1 MNPFKP
7 FSEESL
13 ERVFHLEDRRP
24 VTPLSN
30 PLFPSQA
37 CPKGPFPPPASTR
50 IGTTSLSATNGP
62 ACPSRAS
69 HHHRWGFPCC
79 VGPPFIYM
87 PSTCN
92 DVVGNGGGLPRLTT
106 ALQRTT
112 KRPRFR
118 YGCYRLKQPL
128 RLSASAPFH
137 GAQSAISRQQKPVS
151 DTAWRFQ
158 CHCVGNHKGYPY
170 EFVGEW
176 KMSWSGAVHIR
187 ALLGMSSPQVA
198 MGIRI
203 EIRSHGFGIVC
214 RS

>member
-7 FSEESL
+7 FFEESL
-13 ERVFHLEDRRP
+13 ERVNHLR
-24 VTPLSN
+24 
-30 PLFPSQA
+30 QA
-37 CPKGPFPPPASTR
+37 
-50 IGTTSLSATNGP
+50 
-62 ACPSRAS
+62 
-69 HHHRWGFPCC
+69 
-79 VGPPFIYM
+79 
-87 PSTCN
+87 TCN
-92 DVVGNGGGLPRLTT
+92 DVVGKP
-106 ALQRTT
+106 QEDH
-112 KRPRFR
+112 K
-118 YGCYRLKQPL
+118 
-128 RLSASAPFH
+128 ASQE
-137 GAQSAISRQQKPVS
+137 QSAISRQQKPVS